1 MKYLTLALLSLIG
14 YCAFTQP
21 TPLSQI
27 QSTQAESVPTPQQ
40 PPTQEPPTED
50 YQPVAAENV
59 RYAIFFEKEDE
70 YQAFKKDYQ
79 EEKIDSVYPCTIN
92 PKYPPPDMKNARY
105 CAFIPFSQVEK
116 IQQDMKNGGFT
127 FQIKP
132 LKRLG
137 EGISKDHPG

>member
-1 MKYLTLALLSLIG
+1 MKYLTLALLSLVG

-27 QSTQAESVPTPQQ
+27 QSTQAKSVPTPQQ
-40 PPTQEPPTED
+40 SPTQEPPTED

-59 RYAIFFEKEDE
+59 RYGIFFEKEDE
-70 YQAFKKDYQ
+70 YQAFKQDYQ
-79 EEKIDSVYPCTIN
+79 EEMTNSGKPCIIN
-92 PKYPPPDMKNARY
+92 PQYPPPDMKGARY
-105 CAFIPFSQVEK
+105 CAFIPATQV
-116 IQQDMKNGGFT
+116 QQIETNLKAKRFT